1 MPETCGSSLVNNG
14 YCESCNR
21 RLPVTRV
28 ERENSL
34 YLHRECPEC
43 GPQDVLI
50 SRDARAYY
58 EKREFMDYKGEAERT
73 CSLDCAHCGHSVAPT
88 FVVVDVTNRC
98 NMNCPICLANIPAM
112 GMVFNPPLAY
122 FERLFDSV
130 ATLRPLPKIQLFGGE
145 PTMREDLL
153 DIMKMIRKRG
163 MTSRLVTNGLKL
175 ADEGYCKD
183 VLKYNPQI
191 LLGLDG
197 VNAEIQTKL
206 RKHPGSLKQKLQAID
221 NIGKHTKS
229 KITIMCTTAAGT
241 SEELLPDLFK
251 LMYEKRDFINRI
263 MLIPLQATAGPE
275 TIGIES
281 STVED
286 VEHLMEKCF
295 HGLEFVPAGAVRRMT
310 HIMGEFGKGISI
322 GGSHP
327 NCECFALMV
336 AEPDAQEFRPIAEY
350 LDTSYKGAVKDLM
363 EWDKTVGAQIEHGF
377 LSRVFGEKGKRLH
390 LGTALI
396 LWLLRRTK
404 VRRLLGPKPFSTLSS
419 ILWKKITT
427 GKKLRK
433 MFQEKTGNRTLL
445 EVIILPYEE
454 PGCLESARLKD
465 CPVSFVCEHPE
476 TGDPTLLPFCAY
488 FVDKNMILAK
498 TNERWEKKLQPVA

>member
-1 MPETCGSSLVNNG
+1 MSETCGPSLVNYG
-14 YCESCNR
+14 YCESCDR
-21 RLPVTRV
+21 RLPVARV
-28 ERENSL
+28 QRDNSL
-34 YLHRECPEC
+34 YLHRECPDC

-50 SRDARAYY
+50 SRDAKAYY
-58 EKREFMDYKGEAERT
+58 DKREFMGYKGEAERS
-73 CSLDCAHCGHSVAPT
+73 CSLDCAHCGHGVAPT
-88 FVVVDVTNRC
+88 FVVIDVTNRC

-112 GMVFNPPLAY
+112 GMVFNPPLDY
-122 FERLFDSV
+122 FERLFDYV

-145 PTMREDLL
+145 PTCREDLL
-153 DIMKMIRKRG
+153 DIMKMIKKRG

-175 ADEGYCKD
+175 ADEEYCKA
-183 VLKYNPQI
+183 VLKYRPQI

-197 VNAEIQTKL
+197 VNPDIQRRL
-206 RKHPGSLKQKLQAID
+206 RKNPGSLQKKLQAID

-229 KITIMCTTAAGT
+229 KITIMCTTGKGV

-251 LMYEKRDFINRI
+251 LMYEKRDFITRI

-286 VEHLMEKCF
+286 VEHVMEECF
-295 HGLEFVPAGAVRRMT
+295 RGLEFVPAGAVRRMT

-336 AEPDAQEFRPIAEY
+336 AEPEVQEFRPLAEY
-350 LDTSYKGAVKDLM
+350 LDVSYKDAMKDLM
-363 EWDKTVGAQIEHGF
+363 EWDKTVGQRIEHGF
-377 LSRVFGEKGKRLH
+377 LSRMFGEKGKRFH
-390 LGTALI
+390 LGTALV
-396 LWLLRRTK
+396 LWLLRRAK
-404 VRRLLGPKPFSTLSS
+404 IRKLLGPTAFRTLCS
-419 ILWKKITT
+419 ILWTKMTT
-427 GKKLRK
+427 GEKFMKVFK
-433 MFQEKTGNRTLL
+433 EKTGNRALL

-488 FVDKNMILAK
+488 FVDKNMILKK
-498 TNERWEKKLQPVA
+498 TNERWEKKLEPVA